1 MAGGGKKSVSAF
13 SWSDAA
19 GQAFTLAVGAFGAA
33 LFLWLNVPGGSMS
46 GSVVAVTLL
55 SVFGVATGLGR
66 SLQVLGLGAIGVA
79 IGSVVGP
86 DTFNNMSSYPA
97 TMALMAVCV
106 ASMTLASAAVW
117 RYLMG
122 WPASMAML
130 ASVPGSM
137 GYIVSVS
144 MSMGAD
150 AAKVAVVQMSR
161 VIFLVTILPW
171 IIVWEQGG
179 VRAALPPQ
187 VYDSP
192 ATVAWLLAGG
202 IGAGLLFTR
211 FAIPGGLILGAM
223 IFSGSMHYAGFA
235 TGRAPTWLM
244 DAGQIV
250 LGAWVGSRFVDFDWS
265 LFLRILLGAVLA
277 VGAALAVSVGFA
289 FVASEYLGVTFGAA
303 LIGYSPGGQ
312 EAMVALAL
320 VLAVDPIFVA
330 THHLGRYFLINLSLP
345 FIIAWMRR
353 NESAGKRQPET

>member
-1 MAGGGKKSVSAF
+1 MASGAKKTGKPYT
-13 SWSDAA
+13 WRDAS
-19 GQAFTLAVGAFGAA
+19 GEAFTLAVGALGAA
-33 LFLWLNVPGGSMS
+33 LFMWLHVPGGSMS

-55 SVFGVATGLGR
+55 AVFGWAKPLGR
-66 SLQVLGLGAIGVA
+66 PLQVLGLGSIGVA

-86 DTFNNMSSYPA
+86 NTFDNMASYPA

-106 ASMTLASAAVW
+106 LCMTLASAAVW

-122 WPASMAML
+122 WPASMAVL

-171 IIVWEQGG
+171 IIVWEQGAPG
-179 VRAALPPQ
+179 ALPQ
-187 VYDSP
+187 QIYDSP
-192 ATVAWLLAGG
+192 LTLAWVLPLC
-202 IGAGLLFTR
+202 IGVGLLFMR
-211 FAIPGGLILGAM
+211 FSIPGGLILGAM
-223 IFSGSMHYAGFA
+223 ISSGAVHYAGYA
-235 TGRAPTWLM
+235 PGRAPTWLM
-244 DAGQIV
+244 DCAQIV

-265 LFLRILLGAVLA
+265 LFLRIIMGAVIAIL
-277 VGAALAVSVGFA
+277 AALAVSITFA
-289 FVASEYLGVTFGAA
+289 WLASTFLGVSFGAA

-330 THHLGRYFLINLSLP
+330 THHLGRYFLINMTLP
-345 FIIAWMRR
+345 FIVAWMRR
-353 NESAGKRQPET
+353 AEGK

>member
-1 MAGGGKKSVSAF
+1 MSGGAKGDHASKRRPYTPA
-13 SWSDAA
+13 DAA
-19 GQAFTLAVGAFGAA
+19 GEALTLCGGAAGAA
-33 LFLWLNVPGGSMS
+33 LFIWLNVPGGSMS

-55 SVFGVATGLGR
+55 SVFGWAKALGR
-66 SLQVLGLGAIGVA
+66 PLQIFGLASIGVA

-86 DTFNNMSSYPA
+86 DTFDNMASYPA
-97 TMALMAVCV
+97 TLALMALCVVC
-106 ASMTLASAAVW
+106 MTLASAAVW

-122 WPASMAML
+122 WPASMAVL

-179 VRAALPPQ
+179 NPGALPQQ

-192 ATVAWLLAGG
+192 LTVAWVMAGG
-202 IGAGLLFTR
+202 IAAGLLFTR
-211 FAIPGGLILGAM
+211 FAIPGGVILAAM
-223 IFSGSMHYAGFA
+223 LFSGSVHYAGLA
-235 TGRAPTWLM
+235 PGRAPTWLM
-244 DAGQIV
+244 DVGQIV

-265 LFLRILLGAVLA
+265 LFLRILFGAVLA

-289 FVASEYLGVTFGAA
+289 WVASEFLGVTFGAA

-330 THHLGRYFLINLSLP
+330 THHLGRYFLINMTLP
-345 FIIAWMRR
+345 FIVAWMRR
-353 NESAGKRQPET
+353 AEGK

>member
-1 MAGGGKKSVSAF
+1 MAGGAKKDAKPYTLA
-13 SWSDAA
+13 DAA
-19 GQAFTLAVGAFGAA
+19 GEALTLAVGALGAMFFMY
-33 LFLWLNVPGGSMS
+33 LHVPGGAMS

-55 SVFGVATGLGR
+55 AVFGWAKGLGR
-66 SLQVLGLGAIGVA
+66 PLQLLGLGSIGVA

-86 DTFNNMSSYPA
+86 DTFSNVANYPA
-97 TMALMAVCV
+97 TMALMALCV
-106 ASMTLASAAVW
+106 LCMTLASAAVW

-122 WPASMAML
+122 WPASMAVL

-171 IIVWEQGG
+171 IIVWEQGSPG
-179 VRAALPPQ
+179 VLPQQ

-192 ATVAWLLAGG
+192 TTVAWVLAGG
-202 IGAGLLFTR
+202 IAAGLLFTR
-211 FAIPGGLILGAM
+211 FAIPGGAILGAM
-223 IFSGSMHYAGFA
+223 IFSGSVHYAGIA
-235 TGRAPTWLM
+235 PGRAPTWLM
-244 DAGQIV
+244 DVGQVV
-250 LGAWVGSRFVDFDWS
+250 LGAWVGSRFVGFDWS
-265 LFLRILLGAVLA
+265 LFLRIIMGALLSIC
-277 VGAALAVSVGFA
+277 AALAVSIGFA
-289 FVASEYLGVTFGAA
+289 WLASEYLGVSFGAA

-330 THHLGRYFLINLSLP
+330 THHLGRYFLINMTLP
-345 FIIAWMRR
+345 FIVAWMRR
-353 NESAGKRQPET
+353 AEGK

>member
-1 MAGGGKKSVSAF
+1 MAGGGDAKGGTF
-13 SWSDAA
+13 SWANAA
-19 GQAFTLAVGAFGAA
+19 GQALTLAVGALGAG

-55 SVFGVATGLGR
+55 SAFGAATGLGR
-66 SLQVLGLGAIGVA
+66 PLQVFGLGAIGVA

-97 TMALMAVCV
+97 TMALMAACVVC
-106 ASMTLASAAVW
+106 MTLASAAVW
-117 RYLMG
+117 TFLMG

-171 IIVWEQGG
+171 IIVWEQGDA
-179 VRAALPPQ
+179 RAVLPPQ
-187 VYDSP
+187 IYDAP
-192 ATVAWLLAGG
+192 LTVGWVLAGG
-202 IGAGLLFTR
+202 VAAGLLFTR

-223 IFSGSMHYAGFA
+223 IFSGSVHYAGLA
-235 TGRAPTWLM
+235 SGRAPTWLM
-244 DAGQIV
+244 DVGQVV

-265 LFLRILLGAVLA
+265 LFLRILMGAVLA

-289 FVASEYLGVTFGAA
+289 AVASTYLGVSFGAA

-345 FIIAWMRR
+345 FIVAWMRR
-353 NESAGKRQPET
+353 HERASSPSSET